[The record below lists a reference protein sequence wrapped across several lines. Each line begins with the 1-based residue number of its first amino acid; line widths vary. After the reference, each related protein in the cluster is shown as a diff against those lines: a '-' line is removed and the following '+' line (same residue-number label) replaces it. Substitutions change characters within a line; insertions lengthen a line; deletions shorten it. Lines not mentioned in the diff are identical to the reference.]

1 MLRTMDGLGL
11 VLWMQGIARSAP
23 LGCFLLLL
31 GFRSQQWQYSPL
43 FLVGKQVPVRF
54 AALLDQVDEDYN

>member
-23 LGCFLLLL
+23 LGCFRLPH
-31 GFRSQQWQYSPL
+31 GFRSQQWQYLPL
-43 FLVGKQVPVRF
+43 FLVGKLVPVRF
-54 AALLDQVDEDYN
+54 GFLLDQVDEDCN